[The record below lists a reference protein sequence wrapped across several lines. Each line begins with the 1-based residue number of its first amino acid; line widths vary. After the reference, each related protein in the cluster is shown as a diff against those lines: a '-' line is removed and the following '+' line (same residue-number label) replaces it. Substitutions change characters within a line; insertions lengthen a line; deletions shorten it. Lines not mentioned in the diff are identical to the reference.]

1 MKNKFEALKAF
12 QSWPREWQE
21 LCAEY
26 WAEGDASVPV
36 ALQEGGVRFTGQML
50 PSQSHEC
57 QIKPHKCDAS
67 VPVALQEPSKPALP
81 AIGDPFPHDGPKIGF
96 GCIDQGEMKLEPMPV
111 RRAAKV
117 QPMKPWSMA
126 DDEALVKLH
135 DTGIRRSQIIMR
147 FMANHPYRTFN
158 AVASRHD
165 HLRRL
170 DWKVQ

>member
-12 QSWPREWQE
+12 QSWPRDWQE
-21 LCAEY
+21 LCAEF
-26 WAEGDASVPV
+26 WAESDTTFEARLDARQSEVNPV
-36 ALQEGGVRFTGQML
+36 GLV
-50 PSQSHEC
+50 
-57 QIKPHKCDAS
+57 
-67 VPVALQEPSKPALP
+67 LP
-81 AIGDPFPHDGPKIGF
+81 AIGDPFPHDGPKIAF
-96 GCIDQGEMKLEPMPV
+96 GCIDQGEMKLRAEPV
-111 RRAAKV
+111 RRAVKT

-135 DTGIRRSQIIMR
+135 DSGIRRSQIIMR
-147 FMANHPYRTFN
+147 FMADHPYRTFN

>member
-12 QSWPREWQE
+12 QSWSRDWQE

-57 QIKPHKCDAS
+57 QIKPRKCDAN
-67 VPVALQEPSKPALP
+67 
-81 AIGDPFPHDGPKIGF
+81 
-96 GCIDQGEMKLEPMPV
+96 LEKRYRNFSPP
-111 RRAAKV
+111 
-117 QPMKPWSMA
+117 KPWSA
-126 DDEALVKLH
+126 AETEWLVKLH
-135 DTGIRRSQIIMR
+135 DSGLKRSEIIMR
-147 FMANHPYRTFN
+147 FMLNHPLRSHN
-158 AVASRHD
+158 SVASRHD

-170 DWKVQ
+170 GWRVEA

>member
-1 MKNKFEALKAF
+1 MMKNKFEALKAF

-21 LCAEY
+21 LCAEF
-26 WAEGDASVPV
+26 WASDDEPKPQVFMSSELAT
-36 ALQEGGVRFTGQML
+36 A
-50 PSQSHEC
+50 PS
-57 QIKPHKCDAS
+57 
-67 VPVALQEPSKPALP
+67 LP
-81 AIGDPFPHDGPKIGF
+81 AIGDPFPYDRTRA
-96 GCIDQGEMKLEPMPV
+96 V

-147 FMANHPYRTFN
+147 FMADHPYRTFN

>member
-21 LCAEY
+21 LCAEF
-26 WAEGDASVPV
+26 WASDDEPKASVWTTSDKLATAGKLMQAEP
-36 ALQEGGVRFTGQML
+36 TL
-50 PSQSHEC
+50 PS
-57 QIKPHKCDAS
+57 
-67 VPVALQEPSKPALP
+67 
-81 AIGDPFPHDGPKIGF
+81 IGDPFPYDRTRA
-96 GCIDQGEMKLEPMPV
+96 V

-135 DTGIRRSQIIMR
+135 DTGVRRSQIIMR
-147 FMANHPYRTFN
+147 FMADHPYRTFN

-170 DWKVQ
+170 DWKVK

>member
-21 LCAEY
+21 LCAEF
-26 WAEGDASVPV
+26 WAENEEPDQQRFKVINLDV
-36 ALQEGGVRFTGQML
+36 AKTPTTIRNSFE
-50 PSQSHEC
+50 
-57 QIKPHKCDAS
+57 
-67 VPVALQEPSKPALP
+67 
-81 AIGDPFPHDGPKIGF
+81 
-96 GCIDQGEMKLEPMPV
+96 CIDQGEMKPGALPAIGDSFPYDRTRAV

-147 FMANHPYRTFN
+147 FMADHPYRTFN

>member
-12 QSWPREWQE
+12 MSWPREWQE
-21 LCAEY
+21 LCAEF
-26 WAEGDASVPV
+26 WASDDEPKVSVWTTSDKLATVGQLMQAEPV
-36 ALQEGGVRFTGQML
+36 RDCIDQGEMKLG
-50 PSQSHEC
+50 
-57 QIKPHKCDAS
+57 
-67 VPVALQEPSKPALP
+67 ALP
-81 AIGDPFPHDGPKIGF
+81 AIGDPFPYDRTRA
-96 GCIDQGEMKLEPMPV
+96 V

-147 FMANHPYRTFN
+147 FMADHSYRTFN

>member
-1 MKNKFEALKAF
+1 MRNKFEALKAF
-12 QSWPREWQE
+12 IDWPEDWQR
-21 LCAEY
+21 LCMLV
-26 WAEGDASVPV
+26 WAESDNAPTAEQSMQAEPV
-36 ALQEGGVRFTGQML
+36 RDCIDTGEMKL
-50 PSQSHEC
+50 KGIPS
-57 QIKPHKCDAS
+57 
-67 VPVALQEPSKPALP
+67 
-81 AIGDPFPHDGPKIGF
+81 IGDPFPHDRTRA
-96 GCIDQGEMKLEPMPV
+96 V

-147 FMANHPYRTFN
+147 FMTDHPYRTFN

>member
-1 MKNKFEALKAF
+1 VKSKFEALKAF
-12 QSWPREWQE
+12 MSWPREWQE
-21 LCAEY
+21 LCAEC
-26 WAEGDASVPV
+26 WAENDEPD
-36 ALQEGGVRFTGQML
+36 QQRFKAAGL
-50 PSQSHEC
+50 A
-57 QIKPHKCDAS
+57 IA
-67 VPVALQEPSKPALP
+67 PAR
-81 AIGDPFPHDGPKIGF
+81 D
-96 GCIDQGEMKLEPMPV
+96 CIDQREMKLKGIPSIDDPLPYDQTRAV

-147 FMANHPYRTFN
+147 FMADHPYRTFN

>member
-21 LCAEY
+21 LCAEF
-26 WAEGDASVPV
+26 WAESDTSVPV
-36 ALQEGGVRFTGQML
+36 VLQDGGVRFT
-50 PSQSHEC
+50 SRAE
-57 QIKPHKCDAS
+57 
-67 VPVALQEPSKPALP
+67 PVR
-81 AIGDPFPHDGPKIGF
+81 D
-96 GCIDQGEMKLEPMPV
+96 CIDQGEMKLEPMPV
-111 RRAAKV
+111 RRVAKV

-147 FMANHPYRTFN
+147 FMADHPYRTFN

>member
-12 QSWPREWQE
+12 MSWPREWQE
-21 LCAEY
+21 LCAEF
-26 WAEGDASVPV
+26 WASDDEPD
-36 ALQEGGVRFTGQML
+36 QQRFTAINL
-50 PSQSHEC
+50 E
-57 QIKPHKCDAS
+57 
-67 VPVALQEPSKPALP
+67 VAKIPTTIRNPFDCIDQGEMKLGALP
-81 AIGDPFPHDGPKIGF
+81 AIGDPFPYDRTRA
-96 GCIDQGEMKLEPMPV
+96 V

-147 FMANHPYRTFN
+147 FMADHSYRTFN

>member
-12 QSWPREWQE
+12 MSWPREWQE
-21 LCAEY
+21 LCAEF
-26 WAEGDASVPV
+26 WASDDEPDQQRFKAINLEV
-36 ALQEGGVRFTGQML
+36 A
-50 PSQSHEC
+50 
-57 QIKPHKCDAS
+57 
-67 VPVALQEPSKPALP
+67 
-81 AIGDPFPHDGPKIGF
+81 KIPTTIRNPF
-96 GCIDQGEMKLEPMPV
+96 GCIDQGEMKLGALPAIGDPFPYDRTRAV
-111 RRAAKV
+111 RRAAKT

-135 DTGIRRSQIIMR
+135 DSGIRRSQIIMR
-147 FMANHPYRTFN
+147 FMADHPYRTFN

>member
-12 QSWPREWQE
+12 MNWPRDWQE
-21 LCAEY
+21 LCAEF
-26 WAEGDASVPV
+26 WASDDEPD
-36 ALQEGGVRFTGQML
+36 QQRFTAADL
-50 PSQSHEC
+50 AIAPT
-57 QIKPHKCDAS
+57 
-67 VPVALQEPSKPALP
+67 LP
-81 AIGDPFPHDGPKIGF
+81 AIGDPFPYDRTRA
-96 GCIDQGEMKLEPMPV
+96 V
-111 RRAAKV
+111 RRAAKT

-135 DTGIRRSQIIMR
+135 DSGIRRSQIIMR
-147 FMANHPYRTFN
+147 FMADHPYRTFN

>member
-21 LCAEY
+21 LCAEC
-26 WAEGDASVPV
+26 WAENEDPDQQCFGANLEV
-36 ALQEGGVRFTGQML
+36 AKIPTTIRN
-50 PSQSHEC
+50 
-57 QIKPHKCDAS
+57 
-67 VPVALQEPSKPALP
+67 
-81 AIGDPFPHDGPKIGF
+81 PFD
-96 GCIDQGEMKLEPMPV
+96 CIDQGEMKLGALLAIGDSVPYDRSRKV
-111 RRAAKV
+111 RKQRAARV

-126 DDEALVKLH
+126 DDEALVKLY

-147 FMANHPYRTFN
+147 FMADHPYRTFN

-170 DWKVQ
+170 DWTVQ

>member
-12 QSWPREWQE
+12 MSWPREWQE
-21 LCAEY
+21 LCAEF
-26 WAEGDASVPV
+26 WAGDDEPKVSIWTTADKLPTASQLMQAGP
-36 ALQEGGVRFTGQML
+36 T
-50 PSQSHEC
+50 
-57 QIKPHKCDAS
+57 
-67 VPVALQEPSKPALP
+67 LP
-81 AIGDPFPHDGPKIGF
+81 AIGDPFPYDRTRA
-96 GCIDQGEMKLEPMPV
+96 V

-147 FMANHPYRTFN
+147 FMADHPYRTFN

-170 DWKVQ
+170 DWKVR

>member
-21 LCAEY
+21 LCAEF
-26 WAEGDASVPV
+26 WASDDEPD
-36 ALQEGGVRFTGQML
+36 QQRFTAEDLAIAPGGM
-50 PSQSHEC
+50 
-57 QIKPHKCDAS
+57 
-67 VPVALQEPSKPALP
+67 VLP
-81 AIGDPFPHDGPKIGF
+81 AIGDPFPYDRTRA
-96 GCIDQGEMKLEPMPV
+96 V
-111 RRAAKV
+111 RRAAKA

-135 DTGIRRSQIIMR
+135 DSGIRRSQIIMR
-147 FMANHPYRTFN
+147 FMADHPYRTFN